1 MNNSTMLQK
10 DKVLI
15 IEDDKAIRE
24 SLQDILEIKGYHV
37 ITAVNG
43 NKGLIAVIKEKPDLV
58 ICDVNMPGMNGFE
71 LLQGLND
78 CMEKEIVPPFLFL
91 TARATS
97 EDIRKGMEL
106 GADDYLTKPF
116 NPLELLEIVKS
127 KIIKRKKILAHAVIE
142 EQERISSEL
151 HDGIQQLLVASQ
163 MGFKAVSTEIS
174 KLDHDT
180 QNIFGRSLDFL
191 KEAVSEVRNISHGML
206 EKKEVDLKA
215 KIELLFK
222 QLKDAGEIETYFI
235 YNVNHELDN
244 QKKIEIL
251 KIIQE
256 SVNNVLK
263 YSLAKKLSVTIETN
277 INSGKIQIKDDGIGF
292 DETKVKLGNGLINM
306 KKRAE
311 KIGAC
316 LDLETKPNKGTTI
329 TLVW

>member
-1 MNNSTMLQK
+1 MSNENIVQK
-10 DKVLI
+10 NKLLI

-24 SLQDILEIKGYHV
+24 SLQDILELKGYDV
-37 ITAVNG
+37 VTAING
-43 NKGLIAVIKEKPDLV
+43 NKGLVAVIKEKPDLI

-127 KIIKRKKILAHAVIE
+127 KIIKRKKILSHAVVE

-151 HDGIQQLLVASQ
+151 HDSVQQLLVASQ
-163 MGFKAVSTEIS
+163 MGFKAIATEIS

-191 KEAVSEVRNISHGML
+191 KEATTEVRTISHEML
-206 EKKEVDLKA
+206 EKKEIDLKA

-222 QLKDAGEIETYFI
+222 HLKDAGEIETYFI
-235 YNVNHELDN
+235 YNVNNKLDN
-244 QKKIEIL
+244 PKKIEIL

-263 YSLAKKLSVTIETN
+263 YSLAKNLVVNIENTHN
-277 INSGKIQIKDDGIGF
+277 GGKILIKDDGVGF
-292 DETKVKLGNGLINM
+292 DIEKVKQGNGIENM

-311 KIGAC
+311 KIGANF
-316 LDLETKPNKGTTI
+316 DLESKLKKGTTI
-329 TLVW
+329 TIDW